1 MESRDKDAGQYSGW
15 WLLAIAALGA
25 IFCALLFF
33 GFEWTSGRKDID
45 KLGQMGDFFGG
56 MLNPL
61 VSALTLFVAISVW
74 QLQKKELKATQKAL
88 DEQAKTAEQQRQEQR
103 FFDLLNVY
111 QRTVDSIFF
120 VVRTPLTHGEF
131 QTQYTGKE
139 AIAQFMESVG
149 AQHLQTFSKFGYR
162 SYTSGSNTYK
172 IMQRQDLFP
181 FWDNETIASLF
192 DHYFRVI
199 FRILTEAEGLLSN
212 QQIPDLKD
220 QHFRYIKLFRAQLS
234 RSELIILGFNLW
246 LDDEG
251 KKMLPLAEKY
261 GLLKHLPTG
270 HLRTELEKLHPQVF
284 GRTRAQSLQTLPPNQ
299 PEANL

>member
-25 IFCALLFF
+25 IFCTLLFF

-111 QRTVDSIFF
+111 QRTVESI
-120 VVRTPLTHGEF
+120 THTQSPHPLSQDREVLYFHGK
-131 QTQYTGKE
+131 Q
-139 AIAQFMESVG
+139 AISEWLKRNALDNSALGLSRFK
-149 AQHLQTFSKFGYR
+149 LQDTNASGMWLKFDAPGHF
-162 SYTSGSNTYK
+162 N
-172 IMQRQDLFP
+172 
-181 FWDNETIASLF
+181 
-192 DHYFRVI
+192 HYFRVI
-199 FRILTEAEGLLSN
+199 FRILSEAEALLG
-212 QQIPDLKD
+212 D
-220 QHFRYIKLFRAQLS
+220 QHIRYIKLFRAQLS
-234 RSELIILGFNLW
+234 RSELIIMGFNLW
-246 LDDEG
+246 LNDESQN
-251 KKMLPLAEKY
+251 MLPLAEKY

-270 HLRTELEKLHPQVF
+270 PLRTELEKLHPQVF
-284 GRTRAQSLQTLPPNQ
+284 GHTRAHSLQALPPTQ
-299 PEANL
+299 PEASL

>member
-1 MESRDKDAGQYSGW
+1 MEPKDKDAGQYSGW
-15 WLLAIAALGA
+15 WLLGIAALGA
-25 IFCALLFF
+25 CALAVAYWA
-33 GFEWTSGRKDID
+33 GWSPSGPDENAAA

-61 VSALTLFVAISVW
+61 VSALTLFVAIRVW
-74 QLQKKELKATQKAL
+74 RFQEKELQATQKAL

-111 QRTVDSIFF
+111 QRTVDSI
-120 VVRTPLTHGEF
+120 TMES
-131 QTQYTGKE
+131 QTNQSPVKHTGKR
-139 AIAQFMESVG
+139 AIDWIYRKNFRVLKDFDDRLELEPQPSYVLLRKTPRDI
-149 AQHLQTFSKFGYR
+149 LQKAWSQET
-162 SYTSGSNTYK
+162 TSLLN
-172 IMQRQDLFP
+172 
-181 FWDNETIASLF
+181 
-192 DHYFRVI
+192 HYFRVI

-261 GLLKHLPTG
+261 GLLKHLPEG
-270 HLRTELEKLHPQVF
+270 HLRTELEKLHPKVF
-284 GRTRAQSLQTLPPNQ
+284 GHTRAQSLQALPPTQ

>member
-25 IFCALLFF
+25 CVLAVAYWV
-33 GFEWTSGRKDID
+33 GWSPSGPDTNAAE

-74 QLQKKELKATQKAL
+74 RLQKVELQATKKAL

-103 FFDLLNVY
+103 LFDLLNVY
-111 QRTVDSIFF
+111 QRTVDSISHEKID
-120 VVRTPLTHGEF
+120 RDHTYKG
-131 QTQYTGKE
+131 TGKSAVTLWLKYADDLDRTAKRTSPKPLNE
-139 AIAQFMESVG
+139 LQG
-149 AQHLQTFSKFGYR
+149 AWNHNDAAGF
-162 SYTSGSNTYK
+162 
-172 IMQRQDLFP
+172 
-181 FWDNETIASLF
+181 F

-199 FRILTEAEGLLSN
+199 FHILTEAEALLG
-212 QQIPDLKD
+212 D
-220 QHFRYIKLFRAQLS
+220 QHIRYIKLFRAQLS

-251 KKMLPLAEKY
+251 KKMTPLAEKY
-261 GLLKHLPTG
+261 GLLKHLPKG
-270 HLRTELEKLHPQVF
+270 HLRTELEKLHPKVF
-284 GRTRAQSLQTLPPNQ
+284 GHTRAQSLQALPPTQ
-299 PEANL
+299 SEASQ

>member
-25 IFCALLFF
+25 CVLAVAYWV
-33 GFEWTSGRKDID
+33 GWSPSGPDTNAAE

-111 QRTVDSIFF
+111 QQTLESITHIEKRQSGHQETHRFGKQAIEAWINESKVDQPA
-120 VVRTPLTHGEF
+120 PLPLSLSDSEF
-131 QTQYTGKE
+131 EK
-139 AIAQFMESVG
+139 
-149 AQHLQTFSKFGYR
+149 LGYPGFTR
-162 SYTSGSNTYK
+162 DSWGDFDDSG
-172 IMQRQDLFP
+172 M
-181 FWDNETIASLF
+181 F
-192 DHYFRVI
+192 DHYIRVI
-199 FRILTEAEGLLSN
+199 IHILTEAEILLG
-212 QQIPDLKD
+212 D
-220 QHFRYIKLFRAQLS
+220 QHIRYIKLFRAQLS
-234 RSELIILGFNLW
+234 RSELIILGSHLW
-246 LDDEG
+246 RQDVKDT
-251 KKMLPLAEKY
+251 KITHLAEKY
-261 GLLKHLPTG
+261 SLLEHLPTG
-270 HLRTELEKLHPQVF
+270 HLRTELENLHPKVF
-284 GRTRAQSLQTLPPNQ
+284 GHQ

>member
-25 IFCALLFF
+25 CALAVAYWV
-33 GFEWTSGRKDID
+33 GWSPSGPDENAPE

-74 QLQKKELKATQKAL
+74 QLQKVELQATKKAL

-111 QRTVDSIFF
+111 QQTVASISFEKHK
-120 VVRTPLTHGEF
+120 PSGEF
-131 QTQYTGKE
+131 PVQYAGKE
-139 AIAQFMESVG
+139 A
-149 AQHLQTFSKFGYR
+149 LSKFLNSHEGLLDLQ
-162 SYTSGSNTYK
+162 SFNQSGHDAWTLQPDQLLLRADLITY
-172 IMQRQDLFP
+172 
-181 FWDNETIASLF
+181 WDNETIASLF

-234 RSELIILGFNLW
+234 RSELMILGFNLW

-251 KKMLPLAEKY
+251 EKMLPLAEKY

-270 HLRTELEKLHPQVF
+270 HLRTELEKLHPKVF
-284 GRTRAQSLQTLPPNQ
+284 GRNRAQLLQALPPTQ
-299 PEANL
+299 PEANR

>member
-25 IFCALLFF
+25 CVLAVAYWV
-33 GFEWTSGRKDID
+33 GWSPSGPDTNAAE

-111 QRTVDSIFF
+111 QRTVESISRIRPRSGGGTTLEY
-120 VVRTPLTHGEF
+120 VTLA
-131 QTQYTGKE
+131 GKQVITE
-139 AIAQFMESVG
+139 WLHS
-149 AQHLQTFSKFGYR
+149 
-162 SYTSGSNTYK
+162 
-172 IMQRQDLFP
+172 
-181 FWDNETIASLF
+181 ASLGTEAMGAYNQF
-192 DHYFRVI
+192 LLSDTFPNRWKHYDAVGMFSHYFRVI

-246 LDDEG
+246 LDEEG

-284 GRTRAQSLQTLPPNQ
+284 GRTRAHSLQALPPTQ
-299 PEANL
+299 PEASL

>member
-1 MESRDKDAGQYSGW
+1 MEPKDKDAGQYSGW

-25 IFCALLFF
+25 CVLAVAYWV
-33 GFEWTSGRKDID
+33 GWSPSGPDTNAAE

-61 VSALTLFVAISVW
+61 VSALTLLVAISVW

-111 QRTVDSIFF
+111 QRTVDSISHARTQTHRDNIET
-120 VVRTPLTHGEF
+120 VVSQGKFALSEYLSDSNDRGYSGHKWS
-131 QTQYTGKE
+131 QYARRGHAKWGRLSDTTMKTYSDCVSYWE
-139 AIAQFMESVG
+139 RDAAQ
-149 AQHLQTFSKFGYR
+149 
-162 SYTSGSNTYK
+162 
-172 IMQRQDLFP
+172 
-181 FWDNETIASLF
+181 F

-199 FRILTEAEGLLSN
+199 FHILTEAEALLG
-212 QQIPDLKD
+212 D
-220 QHFRYIKLFRAQLS
+220 QHIRYIKLFRAQLS
-234 RSELIILGFNLW
+234 RSELIILGFHLW
-246 LDDEG
+246 LDGEG

-270 HLRTELEKLHPQVF
+270 HLRTELEKLHPKVF
-284 GRTRAQSLQTLPPNQ
+284 GHTRAQSLQALPSTQ
-299 PEANL
+299 SEANP